1 MRQNEKE
8 MKQLRGQDPRRSSAL
23 IIRHTLTQA
32 DGKDSL
38 ATCAALTESR
48 KTLFCKHVIFPHSFC
63 HPKFS
68 WRGRNKEP
76 RMPVLSLFLF

>member
-48 KTLFCKHVIFPHSFC
+48 KTLFLQARDFSTFFLSSQIFLAR
-63 HPKFS
+63 K
-68 WRGRNKEP
+68 K
-76 RMPVLSLFLF
+76 